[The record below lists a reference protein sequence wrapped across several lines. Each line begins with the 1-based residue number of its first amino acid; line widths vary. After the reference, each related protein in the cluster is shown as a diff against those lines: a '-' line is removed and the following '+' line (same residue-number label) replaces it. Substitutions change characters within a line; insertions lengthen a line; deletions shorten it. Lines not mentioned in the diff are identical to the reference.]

1 MGGPRGTRGP
11 RCPQA
16 QRPIGPETR
25 TYQQISLLLSWMK
38 PTVCPL
44 QCSVPRTADIEKIL
58 DIPQFKSPQDWS
70 IQTQHFL
77 LIVAT
82 DFFAWLPRSANRSF
96 ENHRAILYSVQWY
109 YTHASQYINAV
120 QCNSLVTI
128 CLCDGLTKSVCQCKW
143 FARKTIWLWARGST
157 AAIFI
162 GWDGTIIFHHLYI
175 PWTQKSTVKFALCTD
190 S

>member
-1 MGGPRGTRGP
+1 
-11 RCPQA
+11 
-16 QRPIGPETR
+16 
-25 TYQQISLLLSWMK
+25 MK

-120 QCNSLVTI
+120 QCNSLVRI
-128 CLCDGLTKSVCQCKW
+128 CLCDGFAKSVCQCKW
-143 FARKTIWLWARGST
+143 FARKTISDSELEVAPLRYLS
-157 AAIFI
+157 
-162 GWDGTIIFHHLYI
+162 DGMERWSLTTTTTPGH
-175 PWTQKSTVKFALCTD
+175 KKER
-190 S
+190 